1 MSFLKKFLKLIPSSF
16 VKNKDSNNWK
26 LAKFY
31 TSRLDEINE
40 TFDNI
45 ELYRNVENAKGKLL
59 DNLGDKYGVKR
70 GPADDSFYRMMIKS
84 KIANRKGDT
93 TVNGVLRTMQNALDI
108 DVKGV
113 KLGPVYQKD
122 GKQEPLALRLTNVPL
137 RFARSEYEQEFM
149 LHQIESIIAA
159 GVRLQDLQF
168 IVPLAAHWTVSSGLA
183 TVDTFTIDDSKDY
196 TFNHKAN
203 FGLGATS
210 GYTDMSAFDDSKYYS
225 NELAAH
231 YGIGITEGTT
241 EMTMIDDSKQY
252 ANQINGHFSPAISIN
267 GVATVEITDQFDSKF
282 EIRSHDKAGAA
293 MDHREEYNIK

>member
-1 MSFLKKFLKLIPSSF
+1 MSFLKRFLKLIPSSL

-40 TFDNI
+40 TLDNI

-93 TVNGVLRTMQNALDI
+93 TVNGILRTMQNALDI
-108 DVKGV
+108 EVKGV
-113 KLGPVYQKD
+113 KVGPVYRKG

-137 RFARSEYEQEFM
+137 RFARSEYEQDFM
-149 LHQIESIIAA
+149 LKQIESIIAA

-168 IVPLAAHWTVSSGLA
+168 IIPVTAHWEVGGGLA
-183 TVDTFTIDDSKDY
+183 YVESFIVDDSKAYNFDNNEANFEIGAAIDY
-196 TFNHKAN
+196 TS
-203 FGLGATS
+203 TV
-210 GYTDMSAFDDSKYYS
+210 
-225 NELAAH
+225 
-231 YGIGITEGTT
+231 TT
-241 EMTMIDDSKQY
+241 DDSKQY
-252 ANQINGHFSPAISIN
+252 SNEIQGDFSLGIGIDNTAS
-267 GVATVEITDQFDSKF
+267 VELTDQFDKRF
-282 EIRSHDKAGAA
+282 EIGGVANVRVGIGH
-293 MDHREEYNIK
+293 HEEYKIE